1 MGIRGRRSVHHRVCG
16 EAAEETGLEDLVAW
30 PSAEILH
37 VVAVPVPAGKGE
49 PAHEHADVRYVLATS
64 LTGFGTA
71 RERRCPDA
79 VAVGRGRA
87 RAHGGGEPA

>member
-1 MGIRGRRSVHHRVCG
+1 M
-16 EAAEETGLEDLVAW
+16 AW

-64 LTGFGTA
+64 LPDLA
-71 RERRCPDA
+71 RPESDDAPMQWLSVEDALALTEEENLRESLRR
-79 VAVGRGRA
+79 VAALLTVSDRR
-87 RAHGGGEPA
+87 